1 MIKMEKTEK
10 IKKGYLEIIMG
21 CMASGKSTEVVR
33 KYRRY
38 LQTYPSSK
46 IALISHSTDTRYG
59 EQVVSTHDQTQIPCL
74 CVSYLNDVMEGENSK
89 FKEWE
94 VIIIEE
100 AQFFSDLKN
109 FVKNAVDIYHKKVI
123 VVGLDGDFER
133 KSFGDIL
140 ELIPIADD
148 YRKMKAICY
157 YCKDETEA
165 IFTKRVTDSN
175 EQKLVGTLNEY
186 KPVCRYHF
194 LH

>member
-1 MIKMEKTEK
+1 MEQK
-10 IKKGYLEIIMG
+10 IKKNGYLEIIMG

-38 LQTYPSSK
+38 LQTYIPLH

-59 EQVVSTHDQTQIPCL
+59 NQVISTHDQTQIPCL
-74 CVSYLNDVMEGENSK
+74 CVSHLNDIIVNRNDQFLK
-89 FKEWE
+89 WE
-94 VIIIEE
+94 VILIEE
-100 AQFFSDLKN
+100 AQFFPDLKK
-109 FVKNAVDIYHKKVI
+109 FVQMAVDVFHKKVI

-133 KSFGDIL
+133 KAFGDIL
-140 ELIPIADD
+140 ELIPLADE

-165 IFTKRVTDSN
+165 IFTKRITNSQ

>member
-1 MIKMEKTEK
+1 MEKM
-10 IKKGYLEIIMG
+10 KKGYLEIIMG

-38 LQTYPSSK
+38 LQTYTASQ

-59 EQVVSTHDQTQIPCL
+59 DQVIATHDQTKIPCL
-74 CVSYLNDVMEGENSK
+74 CVSCLNDIMEDKNKKISD
-89 FKEWE
+89 WE

-100 AQFFSDLKN
+100 AQFFPDLKI
-109 FVKNAVDIYHKKVI
+109 FVKNAVDKYHKKVI

-133 KSFGDIL
+133 KPFGDIL
-140 ELIPIADD
+140 ELIPMADE

-175 EQKLVGTLNEY
+175 QQKLVGTLNEY

>member
-1 MIKMEKTEK
+1 MEDLVK
-10 IKKGYLEIIMG
+10 KKGYLEIIMG

-38 LQTYPSSK
+38 LQTYDSSQ

-59 EQVVSTHDQTQIPCL
+59 NQVISTHDQTQIPCL
-74 CVSYLNDVMEGENSK
+74 CVLNLIEILENRREDFLK
-89 FKEWE
+89 WE
-94 VIIIEE
+94 VILIEE
-100 AQFFSDLKN
+100 AQFFSDLKK
-109 FVKNAVDIYHKKVI
+109 FVVDAVDKFNKKVI

-133 KSFGDIL
+133 KPFGDIL
-140 ELIPIADD
+140 ELIPIADN

-165 IFTKRVTDSN
+165 IFTKRVINSN
-175 EQKLVGTLNEY
+175 QQKLVGTLDDY

>member
-1 MIKMEKTEK
+1 MEKK
-10 IKKGYLEIIMG
+10 IKKNGYLEIIMG

-38 LQTYPSSK
+38 LQTYLPFQIS
-46 IALISHSTDTRYG
+46 LISHSTDTRYG
-59 EQVVSTHDQTQIPCL
+59 NQVISTHDQTQIPCL
-74 CVSYLNDVMEGENSK
+74 CVSQLNDILENRNDEFLK
-89 FKEWE
+89 WE
-94 VIIIEE
+94 VILIEE
-100 AQFFSDLKN
+100 AQFFPDLKN
-109 FVKNAVDIYHKKVI
+109 FVKMAVDVFHKKVI

-133 KSFGDIL
+133 KAFGDIL
-140 ELIPIADD
+140 ELIPLADE

-165 IFTKRVTDSN
+165 IFTKRVTDSQ

-186 KPVCRYHF
+186 KPVCRFHF

>member
-1 MIKMEKTEK
+1 MESIIK
-10 IKKGYLEIIMG
+10 KKGYLEIIMG

-38 LQTYPSSK
+38 LQSYLPYQ

-74 CVSYLNDVMEGENSK
+74 CVSYLNDIFENRMDEYAK
-89 FKEWE
+89 WE
-94 VIIIEE
+94 VILIEE
-100 AQFFSDLKN
+100 AQFFPDLKN
-109 FVKNAVDIYHKKVI
+109 FVKKSVDKYHKKVI

-133 KSFGDIL
+133 KAFGDIL
-140 ELIPIADD
+140 ELIPLADD

-165 IFTKRVTDSN
+165 IFTKRVTDSQQ
-175 EQKLVGTLNEY
+175 QKLVGTLNDY

>member
-1 MIKMEKTEK
+1 MEKL
-10 IKKGYLEIIMG
+10 KKGYLEIIMG

-38 LQTYPSSK
+38 LQTYGPEQ

-59 EQVVSTHDQTQIPCL
+59 DQVIATHDQTKIPCL
-74 CVSYLNDVMEGENSK
+74 CVSYLNDIMEDKNKK
-89 FKEWE
+89 FYRLGSNYYRGSS
-94 VIIIEE
+94 VL
-100 AQFFSDLKN
+100 SDLKK
-109 FVKNAVDIYHKKVI
+109 FVKNAVDKYYKKVI

-133 KSFGDIL
+133 KPFGDIL
-140 ELIPIADD
+140 ELIPMADD

-165 IFTKRVTDSN
+165 IFTKRVTNSN
-175 EQKLVGTLNEY
+175 QQKLVGTLNEY